1 MTKLAKDQI
10 TNREDLLNLFS
21 DFDVHVFG
29 RYGKINR
36 SEIRVV
42 HHNAYH
48 GRDVIEKR
56 KCRLETIT
64 PPKDDPYWRNAI
76 YDVSVK
82 DGEYKITFVDKP
94 EYHERGDQ
102 FKVLRKTRF
111 GFVSIGKIVSN
122 FLFGIGL
129 GIILGFFIILM

>member
-10 TNREDLLNLFS
+10 TNRKDFSNLFP

-29 RYGKINR
+29 RYGRINK
-36 SEIRVV
+36 SEIRVI
-42 HHNAYH
+42 HPNSYH
-48 GRDVIEKR
+48 GKDVIEKR
-56 KCRLETIT
+56 QCLLQTIV
-64 PPKDDPYWRNAI
+64 PPKGDLYLRYAM
-76 YDVSVK
+76 YDVCVK
-82 DGEYKITFVDKP
+82 DGKYEITFVEKP